1 MVTKCRALARFK
13 RRQPRTAHE
22 PCPDCISIIVP
33 EGDWCMYICHWL
45 YNIII
50 IMNNMS

>member
-22 PCPDCISIIVP
+22 PCPDCINIIVP
-33 EGDWCMYICHWL
+33 EGLVHVR
-45 YNIII
+45 
-50 IMNNMS
+50 MSLAI